1 MNFRNLLMWG
11 LIVLLSV
18 GLFNLF
24 QNPNKVNEQANNIAF
39 SKFLKEVDNGRVV
52 QVKIQGNNISGVL
65 SDGSKFNTYSPN
77 YPGLVEKLSE
87 KNKFSL
93 NRTRSEVSKKSVSCS
108 IKVF

>member
-24 QNPNKVNEQANNIAF
+24 QNPNKIDEQGNKIAF
-39 SKFLKEVDNGRVV
+39 SKFLQEVDDGRVIEV
-52 QVKIQGNNISGVL
+52 QIQGDNISGTL

-87 KNKFSL
+87 KNVNIIASPTEDKMPSL
-93 NRTRSEVSKKSVSCS
+93 
-108 IKVF
+108 I

>member
-1 MNFRNLLMWG
+1 MNLRNLLMWG

-24 QNPNKVNEQANNIAF
+24 QNTNKTNEQANNIAF

-65 SDGSKFNTYSPN
+65 SDGSKFITYSPN
-77 YPGLVEKLSE
+77 YPGLVE
-87 KNKFSL
+87 
-93 NRTRSEVSKKSVSCS
+93 
-108 IKVF
+108 